1 MEVTILGG
9 GVIGLSIAWELA
21 NRGKAVKVLERRTLG
36 SGASSASA
44 GILPAIAN
52 HEAID
57 PVDTLRAR
65 SHKLYPSWATK
76 ISETSDIDLGLLR
89 SGGIYLARTVGETAA
104 LIATANQMRDWGIES
119 KIINADELKCV
130 CPELKEWI
138 ESPSKKTALWVPD
151 DWQIRPRSLC
161 EGLATACRR
170 AGVTIE
176 ENVRG
181 KLARL
186 SDRFTFEWNSKFGV
200 GSMPEHTESGTIIL
214 CCGAWSGL
222 AGKDMGLEL
231 SVIPI
236 RGQMLMYQL
245 AQPLTTPIISEGHR
259 YLVPRADGTLLVGSC
274 EEEAGFD
281 NQTTPESIK
290 TLSDW
295 GGQIIPSL
303 KTIAPSSSWAGLR
316 PASFDG
322 RPMLGR
328 VPSTKNL
335 YVAFGHFR
343 SGIHLAPVTA
353 ELIADLVEG
362 RTPPLDCSPFSPG
375 RGLASSHFRTV

>member
-21 NRGKAVKVLERRTLG
+21 NRGKTIKVLERNTLG
-36 SGASSASA
+36 SGASSAAA
-44 GILPAIAN
+44 GILPAVAN
-52 HEAID
+52 NQAID

-65 SHKLYPSWATK
+65 SHKLYPSWAAA
-76 ISETSDIDLGLLR
+76 ISETSHIDLGLLR
-89 SGGIYLARTVGETAA
+89 SGGIYLARTAGEIAA
-104 LIATANQMRDWGIES
+104 LIATANQMQELGIEA
-119 KIINADELKCV
+119 KIINEDELKRV

-138 ESPSKKTALWVPD
+138 ESPGKKTALWAPD
-151 DWQIRPRSLC
+151 DWQVRPRSLC
-161 EGLATACRR
+161 KGLAAACLK

-181 KLARL
+181 KLARHI
-186 SDRFTFEWNSKFGV
+186 DKVTFEWDSRLGV
-200 GSMPEHTESGTIIL
+200 GSMTTHTETETIIL

-222 AGKDMGLEL
+222 AGKELGLEL

-236 RGQMLMYQL
+236 RGQMLMYRL
-245 AQPLTTPIISEGHR
+245 AQPLTIPIINEGHR
-259 YLVPRADGTLLVGSC
+259 YLVPRSDGTLLVGSC

-290 TLSDW
+290 VLSDW
-295 GGQIIPSL
+295 GGQIMPSL
-303 KTIAPSSSWAGLR
+303 KAIAPYSSWAGLR
-316 PASFDG
+316 PATVDG

-335 YVAFGHFR
+335 YGAFGHFR
-343 SGIHLAPVTA
+343 SGLHLAPVTA

-375 RGLASSHFRTV
+375 RGLTSSQYETI